1 MKLTMLFLLFFTFHI
16 HASGF
21 GQQRIHL
28 KVKKTELAEVLR
40 SIEAKTSYRFLYN
53 NDLPA
58 MRSKVTLNA
67 RDATIE
73 EVLPQLLF
81 YTDMT
86 FQLMANDLIVL
97 RENPLEKKAVTVT
110 GKVTDSS
117 GAPLSGVSVQVK
129 GTTIGT
135 VTNAEGT
142 FTLSVP
148 DAGST
153 LVFSMVGYDAQEY
166 PLNGST
172 QVTIALIAS
181 QQVMD
186 QVVVIGY
193 GTARK
198 RELTGSV
205 ASVKGEELAK
215 QPVQT
220 PTQALQ
226 GKVSGVQVISSG
238 QPNAAPKLRIRG
250 TGSTL
255 SGAEPL
261 YVVDGVI
268 TDDIRNINN
277 NDIVTMEIL
286 KDASSTAIYGMRA
299 ANGVVLITTKK
310 GRKGKLQFN
319 YDMNMG
325 IREASKLVNMAG
337 ENQYAGYLNEASVY
351 YGSGDSLVSSSA
363 LKGNN
368 TDWYDVILKKA
379 FQQNHNLSLSGGG
392 ENVTYF
398 LSAGYLTDDGIQKDN
413 AFKRFTL
420 RSNNEYNLS
429 KKLKLTTQV
438 SFTNSKDD
446 GYNSGAFQ
454 SAYRAAPT
462 VPGKVG
468 ALYGNT
474 SIAGNVANPLLS
486 IEKTNAIFITNRIQG
501 TGALE
506 YKPVPWLTLKSSI
519 GADISFIKNTTY
531 DYAYLSDGATFLTP
545 GGNQQRAR
553 SQLSL
558 DKNDLSRYVWDNTV
572 TFSKKFEKHNL
583 TFLLGTTAEQFK
595 SNNENGKALDVPENK
610 DQWFLNAGAAGSQ
623 TVENTGDKWTRNSY
637 LSRLNYGYDDRYLLS
652 ASFRADG
659 TSRFGKDNRWGY
671 FPSVGIG
678 WNIARENFMEN
689 QNIFNDLKLRANWGK
704 VGNDNIPTSLYYSIA
719 NVTRPYYFDGTRY
732 SVITFDNVTDKN
744 VRWEVTDE
752 TDFGLEFSVLDKR
765 LAGEMDYYIKKTKD
779 ALTYVNI
786 PGILGDADNRYI
798 TNAATFENRGVEF
811 GLNWNDKFGTN
822 WQYSIGGNMAFN
834 RNKIL
839 NLNGGQALFDGNVN
853 GFTTLSDN
861 GHEIGSFYL
870 LQMDGIFQSEA
881 EVAAS
886 AQPNALP
893 GDIRYKDLNGDKI
906 IDDKDREFSG
916 AYLPKMTYGVNA
928 SVSNGNWDLSIGTYG
943 TSGSKIYN
951 GKKALRGTDSRDN
964 IETATAQNR
973 WTPNNPG
980 NRVPRATL
988 GLLPPSTY
996 FLENGNF
1003 FRINNL
1009 TLGYTLSGRLTSK
1022 WGLTRTRVYLTA
1034 QNLFTFTNYS
1044 GFTPEILGTDPL
1056 NTPLNAGIELNT
1068 YPTTRTFAF
1077 GLNIGF

>member
-97 RENPLEKKAVTVT
+97 RENPLEKKAITVT

-135 VTNAEGT
+135 VTNVEGA

-148 DAGST
+148 DANST

-166 PLNGST
+166 PLNGNT
-172 QVTIALIAS
+172 QVNITLIAS

-310 GRKGKLQFN
+310 GRKGKMKLS
-319 YDMNMG
+319 YDMNIG
-325 IREASKLVNMAG
+325 LREASKLVDMAG
-337 ENQYAGYLNEASVY
+337 ANQYAGYLNEANISF
-351 YGSGDSLVSSSA
+351 GTGDSVIRRSA
-363 LKGNN
+363 LTGAN
-368 TDWYDVILKKA
+368 TDWYDAILQKG
-379 FQQNHNLSLSGGG
+379 FQQNHNLSISGGG
-392 ENVTYF
+392 DNVTYF
-398 LSAGYLTDDGIQKDN
+398 LSAGYLTDQGIQKGND
-413 AFKRFTL
+413 FKRFTL
-420 RSNNEYNLS
+420 RSNNEYIIS
-429 KKLKLTTQV
+429 KKLKFSTLL

-446 GYNSGAFQ
+446 GPNAGAFQ
-454 SAYRAAPT
+454 SAYRAAPI
-462 VPGKVG
+462 VPAKVG
-468 ALYGNT
+468 SRYGNT
-474 SIAGNVANPLLS
+474 SLANNVSNPLVS
-486 IEKTNAIFITNRIQG
+486 IDKTSSLFQTNRIQG
-501 TGALE
+501 AGTLE
-506 YKPVPWLTLKSSI
+506 YKPVEWLTLKSSMGI
-519 GADISFIKNTTY
+519 DANFIKNRTY
-531 DYAYLSDGATFLTP
+531 DYAFLSDTVTFLTG
-545 GGNQQRAR
+545 GGNQQRAN
-553 SQLSL
+553 SQLAL
-558 DKNDLSRYVWDNTV
+558 EKNDNFRYVWDNTV
-572 TFSKKFEKHNL
+572 TFAKRFDRHNI
-583 TFLLGTTAEQFK
+583 TFLVGMTAEEFR
-595 SNNENGKALDVPENK
+595 SNSERGTAINVPVNK
-610 DQWFLNAGAAGSQ
+610 DQWYLNAGTPGSQ
-623 TVENTGDKWTRNSY
+623 TVNNEGDKWARNSY
-637 LSRLNYGYDDRYLLS
+637 LSRLMYSFDERYSLT
-652 ASFRADG
+652 ASIRADG
-659 TSRFGKDNRWGY
+659 TSRFGSGQRWGY
-671 FPSVGIG
+671 FPSVGAA
-678 WNIARENFMEN
+678 WNVAREVFMQN
-689 QNIFNDLKLRANWGK
+689 QDVLNDFKIRASWGH
-704 VGNDNIPTSLYYSIA
+704 VGNDGIPSSLYQIIA
-719 NVTRPYYFDGTRY
+719 NTSKPYYFDGTRY
-732 SVITFDNVTDKN
+732 VTVTFDDIADPNLH
-744 VRWEVTDE
+744 WEVTDE
-752 TDFGLEFSVLDKR
+752 TDIGIDFATLNSR
-765 LAGEMDYYIKKTKD
+765 LSGTIDYYNKKAKE
-779 ALTYVNI
+779 ALTVVNI
-786 PGILGDADNRYI
+786 PKIFGDDQLH
-798 TNAATFENRGVEF
+798 TNAASFQNTGMEF
-811 GLNWNDKFGTN
+811 SLNWADKFGTD
-822 WQYSIGGNMAFN
+822 WRYSIGGNLAFN
-834 RNKIL
+834 NNKVL
-839 NLNGGQALFDGNVN
+839 DFGGGQPLFNGNLNG

-861 GHEIGSFYL
+861 GHAIGSFYL
-870 LQMDGIFQSEA
+870 LQMDGIFQSLDEITN
-881 EVAAS
+881 S
-886 AQPNALP
+886 AQPGASV
-893 GDIRYKDLNGDKI
+893 GDIRYKDLSGPQGAPDGVINDF
-906 IDDKDREFSG
+906 DRAFSG
-916 AYLPKMTYGVNA
+916 AYQPRMTYGANG
-928 SVSNGNWDLSIGTYG
+928 SISNKNWDFSIGTYG

-951 GKKALRGTDSRDN
+951 GKKALRGTDTKDN
-964 IETATAQNR
+964 IEAAVVNDR
-973 WTPNNPG
+973 WTLNNPS
-980 NRVPRATL
+980 NKVPRATL
-988 GLLPPSTY
+988 GPLPNSTY

-1003 FRINNL
+1003 FRINNV
-1009 TLGYTLSGRLTSK
+1009 TLGYTFSGNWIERAGISRLRLYVTS
-1022 WGLTRTRVYLTA
+1022 
-1034 QNLFTFTNYS
+1034 QNLFTFTHYS
-1044 GFTPEILGTDPL
+1044 GFTPEILSGGILD
-1056 NTPLNAGIELNT
+1056 AGIERET
-1068 YPTTRTFAF
+1068 YPATRTFAF
-1077 GLNIGF
+1077 GINASF